1 MTVMLKLG
9 QWMSIGN
16 IRQKL
21 GDYGSCIKTI
31 RGLGYKFVEKES
43 SHERAILSRM
53 VILTL
58 IAVLISSVASVIVVY
73 NAHLDRT
80 SLELRADAELSWL

>member
-1 MTVMLKLG
+1 M
-9 QWMSIGN
+9 
-16 IRQKL
+16 
-21 GDYGSCIKTI
+21 
-31 RGLGYKFVEKES
+31 KET
-43 SHERAILSRM
+43 ILSRM

-80 SLELRADAELSWL
+80 SLELRADAEFIMV